1 MNKINLKE
9 TIIYS
14 FFSVRGC
21 FFVRKY
27 EVFFVLQFFVF
38 KGLVRWNKV
47 VYSEGG
53 ICYVGGRIAL
63 SAREDISGLPV

>member
-1 MNKINLKE
+1 MRTGFYFE
-9 TIIYS
+9 
-14 FFSVRGC
+14 R
-21 FFVRKY
+21 R
-27 EVFFVLQFFVF
+27 EMQFFVF

-63 SAREDISGLPV
+63 LAREDISGLPV